1 MPRASVLAIHKEQ
14 VKSMSIVVQDLAL
27 GGDGLSVMVKDTI
40 DIAGYPT
47 RASSNALVDA
57 PAAGEHAQ
65 VVRALLG
72 AGCRITGKTSLHEL
86 AFGTTGLNAWTG
98 TAANPRYPG
107 YIPGGSSSGSAAAVA
122 GGLCDFAL
130 GTDTGGSV
138 RIPAACCGVFGL
150 KPTFGRISRQ
160 GVMPTHSTLDCVGPL
175 ARDMDRLIEAMG
187 IIDPTFAPVP
197 LPEHLAIGVVAVEV
211 HEQIQAVVNQAL
223 GRSHFKLLEQTL
235 PGMSAAYGAGMAII
249 NAETWAACGHLL
261 QTGRVGSDVAD
272 RLRAASLT
280 TAKFVEEAEIT
291 RRAFTAEVD
300 AALAITPIL
309 AMPTMPDFP
318 LRVVDAADTRAALGM
333 TSLVRAFNLSG
344 HPALSIPLESASGLP
359 IGLQLI
365 AAHGAD
371 ELLCAVAREL
381 VRRLEE

>member
-1 MPRASVLAIHKEQ
+1 
-14 VKSMSIVVQDLAL
+14 MSIVVEDLAL
-27 GGDGLSVMVKDTI
+27 GGSGPSVMVKDTI
-40 DIAGYPT
+40 DIAGYST
-47 RASSNALVDA
+47 RASSQALADA
-57 PAAGEHAQ
+57 PAAREHAQ
-65 VVRALLG
+65 VVQAVLD

-122 GGLCDFAL
+122 AGLCDFAL

-150 KPTFGRISRQ
+150 KPTFGRVSRQ
-160 GVMPTHSTLDCVGPL
+160 GVMPARSTLDCVGPL
-175 ARDMDRLIEAMG
+175 ARDMDSLIAAMHV
-187 IIDPTFAPVP
+187 IDPSFNVAAVP
-197 LPEHLAIGVVAVEV
+197 ENLCIGVVAVPAD
-211 HEQIQAVVNQAL
+211 EQVQAVVSQAL
-223 GRSHFKLLEQTL
+223 ERSRFTLTEQSL
-235 PGMSAAYGAGMAII
+235 PGMSAAYGAGMAVI

-261 QTGRVGSDVAD
+261 ETGRVGQDVAD

-280 TAKFVEEAEIT
+280 SAESVTEAELV

-309 AMPTMPDFP
+309 ALPTMPDFP
-318 LRVVDAADTRAALGM
+318 LLVADAADTRAALGM

-359 IGLQLI
+359 VGLQLI

-371 ELLCAVAREL
+371 ELLCAVGREL

>member
-1 MPRASVLAIHKEQ
+1 
-14 VKSMSIVVQDLAL
+14 MSIVVEDLAL
-27 GGDGLSVMVKDTI
+27 GGSGPSVMVKDTI
-40 DIAGYPT
+40 DIAGYST
-47 RASSNALVDA
+47 RASSQALADA
-57 PAAGEHAQ
+57 PAASEHAQ
-65 VVRALLG
+65 VVQAVLD
-72 AGCRITGKTSLHEL
+72 AGCRIIGKTSLHEL

-122 GGLCDFAL
+122 AGLCDFAL

-150 KPTFGRISRQ
+150 KPSFGRVSRK
-160 GVMPTHSTLDCVGPL
+160 GVMPARSTLDCVGPL
-175 ARDMDRLIEAMG
+175 ARDMDSLMIAMR
-187 IIDPTFAPVP
+187 IIDPTFNAATVP
-197 LPEHLAIGVVAVEV
+197 QNLRIGLVSV
-211 HEQIQAVVNQAL
+211 HANEQVQAVVNQAL
-223 GRSHFKLLEQTL
+223 ERSRFTLSEQSL
-235 PGMSAAYGAGMAII
+235 PGMSAAYGAGMAVI

-261 QTGRVGSDVAD
+261 ETGRVGQDVAD

-280 TAKFVEEAEIT
+280 CEESVAEAEQV
-291 RRAFTAEVD
+291 RQAFTAEVD

-318 LRVVDAADTRAALGM
+318 LLVADAADTRAALGM

-359 IGLQLI
+359 VGLQLI

-371 ELLCAVAREL
+371 ELLCAVGREL

>member
-1 MPRASVLAIHKEQ
+1 MTHNEQ
-14 VKSMSIVVQDLAL
+14 VKSMSIVVEDLAL
-27 GGDGLSVMVKDTI
+27 GGSGPSVMVKDTI
-40 DIAGYPT
+40 DIAGYST
-47 RASSNALVDA
+47 RASSQALADA
-57 PAAGEHAQ
+57 PAAREHAQ
-65 VVRALLG
+65 VVQAVLD

-122 GGLCDFAL
+122 AGLCDFAL

-150 KPTFGRISRQ
+150 KPTFGRVSRQ
-160 GVMPTHSTLDCVGPL
+160 GVMPARSTLDCVGPL
-175 ARDMDRLIEAMG
+175 ARDMDSLIAAMHV
-187 IIDPTFAPVP
+187 IDPSFNAAAVP
-197 LPEHLAIGVVAVEV
+197 ENLCIGVVAVPAD
-211 HEQIQAVVNQAL
+211 EQVQAVVSQAL
-223 GRSHFKLLEQTL
+223 ERSRFTLTEQSL
-235 PGMSAAYGAGMAII
+235 PGMSAAYGAGMAVI

-261 QTGRVGSDVAD
+261 ETGRVGQDVAD

-280 TAKFVEEAEIT
+280 SAESVTEAELV

-300 AALAITPIL
+300 AGLAITPIL
-309 AMPTMPDFP
+309 ALPTMPDFP
-318 LRVVDAADTRAALGM
+318 LLVADAADTRAALGM

-359 IGLQLI
+359 VGLQLI

-371 ELLCAVAREL
+371 ELLCAVGREL

>member
-1 MPRASVLAIHKEQ
+1 MPRSSIPVTHNEQ
-14 VKSMSIVVQDLAL
+14 VKSMSIVVEDLAL
-27 GGDGLSVMVKDTI
+27 GGSGLSVMVKDTI

-47 RASSNALVDA
+47 RASSSALADA

-65 VVRALLG
+65 VVRALLD
-72 AGCRITGKTSLHEL
+72 AGCRISGKTSLHEL

-122 GGLCDFAL
+122 AGLCDFAL

-150 KPTFGRISRQ
+150 KPTFGRVSRE
-160 GVMPTHSTLDCVGPL
+160 GVMPAHSTLDCVGPL
-175 ARDMDRLIEAMG
+175 ARDMDCLIDAMHA
-187 IIDPTFAPVP
+187 IDPTFKSVSVP
-197 LPEHLAIGVVAVEV
+197 ENLSIGAVAVQADEHV
-211 HEQIQAVVNQAL
+211 SAVVSQAL
-223 GRSHFKLLEQTL
+223 GRSRFALVEQSL
-235 PGMSAAYGAGMAII
+235 PGMLAAYGAGMAII

-261 QTGRVGSDVAD
+261 QTGRVGNDVAD

-280 TAKFVEEAEIT
+280 SAEAVEEAEII

-318 LRVVDAADTRAALGM
+318 LLVADAADTRAALGM

-359 IGLQLI
+359 VGLQLI

>member
-1 MPRASVLAIHKEQ
+1 
-14 VKSMSIVVQDLAL
+14 MSIVVEDLAL
-27 GGDGLSVMVKDTI
+27 GGAGPSVMVKDTI

-47 RASSNALVDA
+47 RASSQALVDA
-57 PAAGEHAQ
+57 PAASEHAQ
-65 VVRALLG
+65 VVQAVLD

-122 GGLCDFAL
+122 AGLCDFAL

-150 KPTFGRISRQ
+150 KPSFGRVSRK
-160 GVMPTHSTLDCVGPL
+160 GVMPARSTLDCVGPL
-175 ARDMDRLIEAMG
+175 ARDMDSLMTAMR
-187 IIDPTFAPVP
+187 IIDPTFKTATVP
-197 LPEHLAIGVVAVEV
+197 QNLRIGLVTV
-211 HEQIQAVVNQAL
+211 HANEQVQAVVNQAL
-223 GRSHFKLLEQTL
+223 ERSRFTLSEQSL
-235 PGMSAAYGAGMAII
+235 PGMSAAYGAGMAVI

-261 QTGRVGSDVAD
+261 ETGRVGQDVAD

-280 TAKFVEEAEIT
+280 DAESVADAEQV
-291 RRAFTAEVD
+291 RQAFTAEVD

-318 LRVVDAADTRAALGM
+318 LLVADAADTRAALGM

-359 IGLQLI
+359 VGLQLI